1 MLPGAGKMKQQLEG
15 ADLDTKVFKRQA
27 AIISSM
33 TIKERRQPD
42 IIKANRKKRI
52 AAGSGTSVQ
61 EVNRLLKQFDDM
73 SDDDEENE
81 QAGAEG
87 PDASRPGCP
96 DAERHVPADTA
107 DHSEQQE

>member
-1 MLPGAGKMKQQLEG
+1 MLPGVGKIKQQLEG
-15 ADLDTKVFKRQA
+15 ADLDTKILKRQA

-33 TIKERRQPD
+33 TIKERRTPD

-73 SDDDEENE
+73 STMMKKDE
-81 QAGAEG
+81 QTGTEG
-87 PDASRPGCP
+87 PDATWSGCP
-96 DAERHVPADTA
+96 DAERHVPAKPPTLLN
-107 DHSEQQE
+107 QE